1 MANMVA
7 NNNNDNSTAGDNRS
21 STTILV
27 STQLPGI
34 DNSLV
39 IPARPHIVK
48 ENSSKA
54 ETKEI
59 KLNKA

>member
-1 MANMVA
+1 MANTVA
-7 NNNNDNSTAGDNRS
+7 NNNNNGNAGNNGS
-21 STTILV
+21 SATTVV

-39 IPARPHIVK
+39 IPSRPHIVK

-59 KLNKA
+59 KLDDA